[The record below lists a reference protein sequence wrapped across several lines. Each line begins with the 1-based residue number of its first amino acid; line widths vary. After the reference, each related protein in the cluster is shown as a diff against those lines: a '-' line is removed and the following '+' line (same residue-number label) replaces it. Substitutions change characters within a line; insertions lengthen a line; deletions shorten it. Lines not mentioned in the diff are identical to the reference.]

1 MSAATRQRVYITG
14 GSSGI
19 GLALA
24 CLYAERGDDVTLLAR
39 DQARLESAVSL
50 CEARSNRDGQTIAA
64 VALDITVYDRLH
76 AELDEVVA
84 AFGLPDLLI
93 LSAGVAIN
101 KRFLDTP
108 KEEFDWIVDINFA
121 GSREV
126 ARCLLPGMLAR
137 GSGQIAF
144 ISSSAGLLGIYGYS
158 AYAASKFAV
167 TGFVQA
173 LRQELSGSGVSAHLV
188 CPPEVDTPMIAAES
202 ANVLPQTRFLK
213 DLAGTLPPAVAA
225 KKIARGIRKK
235 QAVIVPGVRASVILW
250 CARHFQDTFGRVSEL
265 LLRWKF

>member
-1 MSAATRQRVYITG
+1 MSSKTKQCVYIAG

-24 CLYAERGDDVTLLAR
+24 RVYAKKGDDVILLAR
-39 DQARLESAVSL
+39 DQVKLDIAVSL
-50 CEARSNRDGQTIAA
+50 CQARACDAGQTIAA
-64 VALDITVYDRLH
+64 VALDITVYDRLP
-76 AELDEVVA
+76 AEMNEIFA
-84 AFGLPDLLI
+84 TFGLPDLLI

-101 KRFLDTP
+101 KRFVDTP
-108 KEEFDWIVDINFA
+108 REEFDRVMDINFA
-121 GSREV
+121 GSREL
-126 ARCLLPGMLAR
+126 ARSVLPGMLAR
-137 GSGQIAF
+137 GSGQLAF

-173 LRQELSGSGVSAHLV
+173 LRQELVGSGVSAHLV
-188 CPPEVDTPMIAAES
+188 CPPEVDTPMIAAEAGS
-202 ANVLPQTRFLK
+202 VLPQTRFLK
-213 DLAGTLPPAVAA
+213 DLAGTLTPAAA
-225 KKIARGIRKK
+225 ARKIARGIRKK

-250 CARHFQDTFGRVSEL
+250 CERHFQDTFSRVSEL